1 MVCHH
6 SDFQILEKNVTAMTT
21 NDDNSEYLN
30 INSGLYKTR
39 LSNSFKKSYRIADPK
54 LILSFIPGT
63 IVDILVKVGQDVI
76 KGEDLMILDA
86 MKMKNRLKSSMNG
99 RVKSIAVKVG
109 TRVPKGVVL
118 IELE

>member
-1 MVCHH
+1 MFQCLQKNMVCHH

-39 LSNSFKKSYRIADPK
+39 LSNSFKNRKPYRIADPK

-76 KGEDLMILDA
+76 
-86 MKMKNRLKSSMNG
+86 
-99 RVKSIAVKVG
+99 
-109 TRVPKGVVL
+109 
-118 IELE
+118 